1 MTTSAGDSEEH
12 TPGATRLSTRRGWRV
27 VTSAFGVMFVTFG
40 AAYSF
45 SAFFASL
52 QQAFAAN
59 RGDISLVFSIAV
71 SLYFL
76 VGAVSGP
83 LADRFGAR
91 STCLF
96 GVLVGGSG
104 LIFAAA
110 ANALWQVYLG
120 FGVGLGLG
128 IGFSFVPSIA
138 AVQRWFAA
146 ASRQASPYRA

>member
-1 MTTSAGDSEEH
+1 MRGLGGTYTWSDPALDAARLACGHQCLWRDVCH
-12 TPGATRLSTRRGWRV
+12 VWGRIQLLGLLRLSATG
-27 VTSAFGVMFVTFG
+27 
-40 AAYSF
+40 
-45 SAFFASL
+45 L
-52 QQAFAAN
+52 AAN